1 MAGAF
6 PSTRRGQRHGARA
19 RTGCPD
25 DLVILPAAAGI
36 DFTTGFGTLTFALGQ
51 TMQTVVVVT
60 LDDALTEGNEARDRL
75 ATIH

>member
-1 MAGAF
+1 
-6 PSTRRGQRHGARA
+6 
-19 RTGCPD
+19 
-25 DLVILPAAAGI
+25 VILPAAAGI